1 MGFFNFLERLLVFE
15 SDESDSVGS
24 LFTEEKPVQFAQVAL
39 NNGGTCGN
47 CLWSLFCLLL
57 GAT

>member
-1 MGFFNFLERLLVFE
+1 MFVFNFLERLLVFE

-39 NNGGTCGN
+39 NNGGTCGR
-47 CLWSLFCLLL
+47 SFVFC
-57 GAT
+57 